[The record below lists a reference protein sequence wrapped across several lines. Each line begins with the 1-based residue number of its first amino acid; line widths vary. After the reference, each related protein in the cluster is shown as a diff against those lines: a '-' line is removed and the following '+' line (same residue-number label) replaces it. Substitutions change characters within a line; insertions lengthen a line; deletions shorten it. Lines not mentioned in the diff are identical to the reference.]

1 MSSQTCAE
9 LPPSK
14 ASKPPRKQN
23 DPAAIEKIVLQYLPL
38 VKSIARRV
46 FTSLPPHVGVELS
59 DLAQAGYVGLVNA
72 SRSYKPDIKVP
83 FATFARY
90 RIRGE
95 ILDSLRKLDCAS
107 RNLRQ
112 WQKQM
117 EAKSRDL
124 SASLHRDPTDEE
136 ISESL
141 GVEIAQVRDK
151 KLALRFAGA
160 CSGTANTSEDSEK
173 YWQEQASAPETRP
186 DAMRARE
193 EMKQV
198 LSVAI
203 SSLPLRS
210 REVITLYYSNEL
222 TMKQIGEVLRVN
234 ESRISQIHKVALQI
248 MARTLR
254 SSGISS
260 STDI

>member
-14 ASKPPRKQN
+14 ASKPPRRQN
-23 DPAAIEKIVLQYLPL
+23 DPAAVEKLVLQYLPL

-46 FTSLPPHVGVELS
+46 FTSLPPHIGVELN
-59 DLAQAGYVGLVNA
+59 DLVQAGYVGLVNA
-72 SRSYKPDIKVP
+72 SRSYKPDVKVP

-124 SASLHRDPTDEE
+124 SATLHREPTDEE

-141 GVEIAQVRDK
+141 GVEISQVRGK

-160 CSGTANTSEDSEK
+160 CAGTANNTEDAEK

-186 DAMRARE
+186 DAMRARQ

-198 LSVAI
+198 LAVAI
-203 SSLPLRS
+203 HSLPVRS
-210 REVITLYYSNEL
+210 REVIVLYYSNEL
-222 TMKQIGEVLRVN
+222 TMKQIGEVMRVN

-248 MARTLR
+248 MARSLR
-254 SSGISS
+254 SSGIAS